1 MGKCS
6 NAFFSETTNII
17 KAKLY
22 MNVHWMVLYK
32 LYVFCSGMK
41 FKMAATAGLSLT
53 LDPMGKMFQNAS
65 SLKPLGT
72 IETKLPRNDH
82 WKVLY
87 KFYVFYVDRKS
98 KMAATAGH
106 RLTLD
111 PMGKCSNAFFSETT
125 NIIKA
130 KLYMNVHWMV
140 LYKLYVFCSD
150 MKFKMAATAGL
161 SLTLD
166 PMGKMFQNASSL
178 KPLGQLKP
186 NCPGIV
192 IGRSST
198 KIMGFLCRSK
208 IQDGRHRRT

>member
-22 MNVHWMVLYK
+22 MNVPWMVLYK
-32 LYVFCSGMK
+32 VTVFRSSRI
-41 FKMAATAGLSLT
+41 FNMATRANNMLWLAEISKIFFSETNELT
-53 LDPMGKMFQNAS
+53 EP
-65 SLKPLGT
+65 
-72 IETKLPRNDH
+72 KLPRNDH
-82 WKVLY
+82 WNVLY
-87 KFYVFYVDRKS
+87 QVTVFYADRKS
-98 KMAATAGH
+98 KMAAIAGH

-150 MKFKMAATAGL
+150 KKFKMAATAGL

-178 KPLGQLKP
+178 KPLG
-186 NCPGIV
+186 
-192 IGRSST
+192 
-198 KIMGFLCRSK
+198 
-208 IQDGRHRRT
+208 